1 MFSDAVVWLI
11 KLVPQQLRLVT
22 VLAVLGLAIGSTV
35 AFFTDWVVIPLA
47 ILVVPAIF
55 YALGVMGFW
64 GWLYYTVETWGEKK

>member
-35 AFFTDWVVIPLA
+35 ALFTDWVVIPIA
-47 ILVVPAIF
+47 ILVVPVIF
-55 YALGVMGFW
+55 YALGIMGVW
-64 GWLYYTVETWGEKK
+64 GWLYHTIETWNKND